1 MTPDRYL
8 LIADAILFLHLAI
21 IAFNLFGLIAIP
33 LGGWLGWGFVR
44 VLWWRAL
51 HVGILAVVALQAALG
66 RLCFLTDWQTALLDA
81 AGTATAREP
90 LIAGFVNRL
99 IYWPLP
105 LWVFT
110 VIYVAVCLYV
120 LLLWWLVPPRR
131 RKRATN

>member
-8 LIADAILFLHLAI
+8 LLADAVLFVHLAV
-21 IAFNLFGLIAIP
+21 IAFNLFGLVVIP
-33 LGGWLGWGFVR
+33 LGGGLGWRFVR

-51 HVGILAVVALQAALG
+51 HVAILAVVALQAALG
-66 RLCFLTDWQTALLDA
+66 RLCFLTDWQSALLAA
-81 AGTATAREP
+81 AGTAAAREP

-110 VIYVAVCLYV
+110 VIYVGVCVYV
-120 LLLWWLVPPRR
+120 LLLWWLVPPQRAD
-131 RKRATN
+131 ATN

>member
-8 LIADAILFLHLAI
+8 LLADAVLFVHLAV
-21 IAFNLFGLIAIP
+21 IAFNLFGLVVIP
-33 LGGWLGWGFVR
+33 LGGGLGWRFVR

-51 HVGILAVVALQAALG
+51 HVAILAVVALQAALG
-66 RLCFLTDWQTALLDA
+66 RLCFLTDWQSALLAA
-81 AGTATAREP
+81 AGTAAAREP

-110 VIYVAVCLYV
+110 VIYVGVCVYV
-120 LLLWWLVPPRR
+120 LLLWWLVAPRR
-131 RKRATN
+131 G